1 MSATLDGLAIAKLLN
16 DAPIVESSGRAFPV
30 ETRYLNE
37 PLDGY
42 IERFVATTI
51 ARALRN
57 DAGDVLVFLPGQR
70 EIRRVE
76 SLLQESGLPSHAV
89 VHSLFGDAP
98 PTQQRAALQPTQEG
112 TRKVILSTNI
122 AETSLTIDG
131 VRVVVDSG
139 LVRTVRFDPR
149 RGMSGLVTATISQA
163 SADQRRGRAGRQQ
176 PGVCYRLWTESQHS
190 SLSRFSKPEILNADL
205 APLAL
210 ELARWGAPQGEG
222 LRFLDPPPP
231 AHLSQAQSLLR
242 RLGALDDDGK
252 LTSHGR
258 AMSDMPTHPRLS
270 HMLIMG
276 KEMGVGAL
284 ACELAALLEERDL
297 LRGNPDADIDLRSR
311 VQLLRSGG
319 GVDRF
324 ARERVLAQ
332 TERLRQMLGVRS
344 PQQPSDEKL
353 GILLA
358 LAYPERVGMRRGSR
372 FQLVGGPIA
381 LVPERSMLAR
391 EKFLAIGDVDGIGTE
406 VKAFLAEPVR
416 ESEFREVFAASLE
429 TIDEVRWDS
438 REEAVIARRVTKL
451 GAIELSVT
459 SFTPPADA
467 IVGPLL
473 AGIREKGLHC
483 LPWTKEALSLRE
495 RSEWL
500 RNTELAELPSLS
512 DEHLLATMDEWLA
525 PFLDGMTRLAHLS
538 RLNLLEILRARFSYE
553 QRSQLDLLAPTHCIV
568 PTGSRIPLDYSS
580 GKPVLAVRLQEMF
593 GEANTPTIAGGKVN
607 VVLHL
612 LSPAH
617 RPLAV
622 TQDLVSFWRNAYPDV
637 RKEMRGR
644 YPKHHWPENPL
655 SAVPTKRKKPTA
667 R

>member
-1 MSATLDGLAIAKLLN
+1 
-16 DAPIVESSGRAFPV
+16 
-30 ETRYLNE
+30 
-37 PLDGY
+37 
-42 IERFVATTI
+42 
-51 ARALRN
+51 
-57 DAGDVLVFLPGQR
+57 
-70 EIRRVE
+70 
-76 SLLQESGLPSHAV
+76 

-210 ELARWGAPQGEG
+210 EFARWGAPQGEG

-242 RLGALDDDGK
+242 RLGALDENGK

-258 AMSDMPTHPRLS
+258 AMSDVPTHPRLS

-276 KEMGVGAL
+276 KEMGIGAL
-284 ACELAALLEERDL
+284 ACELAALLEEQDL
-297 LRGNPDADIDLRSR
+297 LRGNPDADIDVRSR

-319 GVDRF
+319 AVDRF

-332 TERLRQMLGVRS
+332 TERLRHMLGVRS
-344 PQQPSDEKL
+344 PQQPSDENL

-358 LAYPERVGMRRGSR
+358 LAYPERVAMRRGSR

-391 EKFLAIGDVDGIGTE
+391 EKFLAIGDVNGMGTE

-416 ESEFREVFAASLE
+416 ESEIREVFATYLE

-459 SFTPPADA
+459 SFTPPAEA
-467 IVGPLL
+467 IVGALL

-483 LPWTKEALSLRE
+483 LPWTKEALNLRE

-500 RNTELAELPSLS
+500 RNKELAELPNLS

-525 PFLDGMTRLAHLS
+525 PFLGGMTRLAQLS

-553 QRSQLDLLAPTHCIV
+553 QRSQVDVLAPTHCTV

-593 GEANTPTIAGGKVN
+593 GEASTPAIAGGKVN

-655 SAVPTKRKKPTA
+655 SAVPTKRKKSSPS
-667 R
+667 